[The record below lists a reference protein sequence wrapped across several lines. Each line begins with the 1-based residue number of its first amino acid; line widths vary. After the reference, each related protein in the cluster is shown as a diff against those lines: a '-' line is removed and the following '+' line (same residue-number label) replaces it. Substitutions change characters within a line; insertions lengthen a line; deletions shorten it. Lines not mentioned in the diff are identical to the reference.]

1 MGGEPLV
8 PAILVSQEEKVHVRD
23 TKQLGLYA
31 RVLALTAG
39 STTTESDY
47 NTRHPLSHLGG
58 VLQVFRLHCILLCV
72 RYKVATMS
80 PDLNGAGADP
90 GAGAGINGGDARGA
104 GVGTGG
110 SGGLPRDSPWRR

>member
-1 MGGEPLV
+1 MDVSGRRMPPPVFMPTKGTGTGAAAGDEAGG
-8 PAILVSQEEKVHVRD
+8 
-23 TKQLGLYA
+23 G
-31 RVLALTAG
+31 G
-39 STTTESDY
+39 SGDSITEG
-47 NTRHPLSHLGG
+47 PE
-58 VLQVFRLHCILLCV
+58 
-72 RYKVATMS
+72 VATMS

>member
-1 MGGEPLV
+1 MGKTGENLLLGCFREEDATAV
-8 PAILVSQEEKVHVRD
+8 FMPAKGTGTV
-23 TKQLGLYA
+23 A
-31 RVLALTAG
+31 AAG
-39 STTTESDY
+39 DEA
-47 NTRHPLSHLGG
+47 GG
-58 VLQVFRLHCILLCV
+58 GGSGDSIAEGAE
-72 RYKVATMS
+72 VATMS